1 MVNGD
6 SNRND
11 YQTLK
16 QYYGNEEQRKPMINW
31 IEDHQHLTE
40 VQEKYKELLVLL
52 FYGSFSSASKR
63 ALAEV
68 EQFSMEDGHVPVYVL
83 DVEKVKGAHKQFDV
97 KTVPTVVTVRKGAV
111 VHRIEGVESA
121 QFYARL
127 FSGARPSVYKT
138 AKGTRPRR
146 VIVYSGP
153 GCPAC
158 GSAKAYLRRIGVN
171 FREIDIARDQHEAQ
185 RLVRRSGQ
193 MAVPQIDIDGH
204 LIVGFDRAK
213 IDRILG
219 TEKGGV

>member
-1 MVNGD
+1 
-6 SNRND
+6 
-11 YQTLK
+11 
-16 QYYGNEEQRKPMINW
+16 MINW
-31 IEDHQHLTE
+31 IEDHQHLAE

-63 ALAEV
+63 ALAEL
-68 EQFSMEDGHVPVYVL
+68 EQFSTEDGHVPVYAL
-83 DVEKVKGAHKQFDV
+83 DVEKVKGVHKQYDV
-97 KTVPTVVTVRKGAV
+97 KTVPTVIALRKGAV
-111 VHRIEGVESA
+111 AYRLEGVESA
-121 QFYARL
+121 QFYARV

-138 AKGTRPRR
+138 AKGKRLRR

-171 FREIDIARDQHEAQ
+171 FREIDISRDQHAAQ
-185 RLVRRSGQ
+185 SVVRRSGQ

-219 TEKGGV
+219 TEKGGM